1 MEISVTDSVLIM
13 IIHKGRLIGT
23 ARTWSMR
30 SSRLLTYLPRLV
42 IQWEEHAPHM
52 MP

>member
-1 MEISVTDSVLIM
+1 MHLAPGQDRKKLKLQV
-13 IIHKGRLIGT
+13 
-23 ARTWSMR
+23 
-30 SSRLLTYLPRLV
+30 LPRLV